1 MNKIKLT
8 DDQVNALYMA
18 GHDGECLGDAY
29 ESTLNTAIELGI
41 VRPAAADAASGE
53 RVVWYNGP
61 ASGYAIVIDDWM
73 RRTFTEV
80 GPRQITIEVRGEE
93 LVVRKVRGG

>member
-53 RVVWYNGP
+53 KVVYTATESTLFAKVFQGAP
-61 ASGYAIVIDDWM
+61 AGSSFFVQSGH
-73 RRTFTEV
+73 EV
-80 GPRQITIEVRGEE
+80 
-93 LVVRKVRGG
+93 VVRKVRGT

>member
-53 RVVWYNGP
+53 RVVYTN
-61 ASGYAIVIDDWM
+61 ASTM
-73 RRTFTEV
+73 
-80 GPRQITIEVRGEE
+80 TIEIGMQLFDGLAKTIVMQPGEE
-93 LVVRKVRGG
+93 LVVRKGRANG

>member
-29 ESTLNTAIELGI
+29 ESTLNEAIKLGI
-41 VRPAAADAASGE
+41 VRPSAADSASGE
-53 RVVWYNGP
+53 EVVYTNATTMPIEIGMQLFDDL
-61 ASGYAIVIDDWM
+61 SKTIVLQP
-73 RRTFTEV
+73 
-80 GPRQITIEVRGEE
+80 GKQ
-93 LVVRKVRGG
+93 LVVRKVRGNG